1 MDGERILK
9 LSGQGSVYIRC
20 LEPLEEEDRDEED
33 EQLMTPAY
41 AQHTDDITGNP
52 AETSSSSLQKQES
65 ESVSTDL
72 GVPLLLEDPM
82 PFFPEMWDS
91 QSIDNN
97 YEAVINVNHVFSPT
111 APSNGGETA
120 PSNGGEIASSSDG
133 EIVPSN
139 DGETAQSNDGEVP
152 TKVIRVHRLHVKADM
167 LEIFSDP
174 SIIKFSLSA
183 IIINQLGHE
192 EAGQGIGV
200 LREVFS
206 LFWKDFYES
215 HMLGETE
222 RVPYIRH
229 DFDRNK
235 WEAVAR
241 ILVKGYTESQYF
253 PHKISKTFL
262 AVCLFREESI
272 TWEMLQDSFKRYV
285 SHSETKLIEGC
296 LANTIACDSD
306 EMLDFFSAFD
316 CKRKVTPSNVAE
328 IMREVAHKEIVQK
341 PQYVSDCWQ
350 PILAHFKIYF
360 PDVSLLYQFYSS
372 IIPTNLKVIALLKAS
387 PATAAETEAMAHLKR
402 FIRGLDEAKLTT
414 FLRFTTAADVIVT
427 DALTISFTNSEG
439 LQRRPIAHTCGCTL
453 EVPSTYASF
462 CELREEFMAI
472 LNSDSWEMNIL

>member
-1 MDGERILK
+1 MDGERIIK

-20 LEPLEEEDRDEED
+20 LEPLEEEDKDEEE

-41 AQHTDDITGNP
+41 HLCSDDFTENP
-52 AETSSSSLQKQES
+52 AETGSSTSKKQES
-65 ESVSTDL
+65 EPVSTNL
-72 GVPLLLEDPM
+72 GEPLLLEDPM
-82 PFFPEMWDS
+82 PYFPEMWDS

-97 YEAVINVNHVFSPT
+97 YDSVVNVNDVFSPF
-111 APSNGGETA
+111 
-120 PSNGGEIASSSDG
+120 
-133 EIVPSN
+133 VPSN
-139 DGETAQSNDGEVP
+139 DGETVLSNDSETAPSNECETAPSNECETAPSNDGEVP
-152 TKVIRVHRLHVKADM
+152 SKVIRVHRLHVRADM

-174 SIIKFSLSA
+174 SIFKFSLSA

-192 EAGQGIGV
+192 EAGRGVGV

-235 WEAVAR
+235 WEAVGR
-241 ILVKGYTESQYF
+241 ILVKGYIESQYF
-253 PHKISKTFL
+253 PHKISKAFL
-262 AVCLFREESI
+262 SVCLFGEGSI
-272 TWEMLQDSFKRYV
+272 TCEMLQDSFKRYV
-285 SHSETKLIEGC
+285 SQSETKLIEGC
-296 LANTIACDSD
+296 LANAIACDSV
-306 EMLDFFSAFD
+306 EMLDFLSTFD
-316 CKRKVTPSNVAE
+316 CKRKVVPSNIAAT
-328 IMREVAHKEIVQK
+328 IREVAHKEIVQK

-350 PILAHFKIYF
+350 PILSRLKIYF
-360 PDVSLLYQFYSS
+360 PDVSSLDQLYSS
-372 IIPTNLKVIALLKAS
+372 IIPTNVKVIALLKAS
-387 PATAAETEAMAHLKR
+387 PATVAKSETISHLKR

-427 DALTISFTNSEG
+427 DSLTISFTDTEG
-439 LQRRPIAHTCGCTL
+439 LQRRPISHTCGCTL

-472 LNSDSWEMNIL
+472 LNSDSWEMNIV